1 MTSEIQ
7 ISVVTACYNSAS
19 TLGHALD
26 SVLAQDYTGVE
37 HIVIDG
43 ASSDST
49 REILAARPQGQLRW
63 YSEPDKGIYDALN
76 KGIARARGDV
86 VGFLHADDEY
96 ASTDVLSMIAA
107 CFTEAEVMACYGDL
121 VYVGQHDTSR
131 VIRYWRSGAY
141 HPQQLNSGW
150 MPPHPTLY
158 VRRELY
164 EKIGG
169 FNTSYRIAAD
179 YDCILRLFRTIE
191 EEGGRVEYLPKV
203 LLNMRT
209 GGASNRSLKNIIQKS
224 REDLRALRANK
235 VGGLGVLA
243 MKNFSK
249 LGQFFRRGQD
259 REGQV

>member
-1 MTSEIQ
+1 MCGTTSSEVL
-7 ISVVTACYNSAS
+7 ISVITACHNSAS
-19 TLGHALD
+19 TLEHALD
-26 SVLAQDYTGVE
+26 SVASQDYSGIE

-49 REILAARPQGQLRW
+49 RDILQARPQGQLRW
-63 YSEPDKGIYDALN
+63 YSEPDSGIYDALN
-76 KGIARARGDV
+76 KGIGHAQGDV

-96 ASTDVLSMIAA
+96 ASADVLSMIAG
-107 CFTEAEVMACYGDL
+107 CFTDPQVMACYGDL
-121 VYVGQHDTSR
+121 VYIGQHDTSR

-141 HPQQLNSGW
+141 HPKQLKSGW

-169 FNTSYRIAAD
+169 FNTAYRIAAD

-191 EEGGRVEYLPKV
+191 DQGGRVEYLPTV
-203 LLNMRT
+203 LVNMRT

-224 REDLRALRANK
+224 REDLRALRSNQ

-249 LGQFFRRGQD
+249 LGQFFRREY
-259 REGQV
+259 R

>member
-1 MTSEIQ
+1 MIPEVK
-7 ISVVTACYNSAS
+7 ISVITACYNSAS
-19 TLGHALD
+19 TLVHALD
-26 SVLAQDYTGVE
+26 SVAGQDYSHIE

-49 REILAARPQGQLRW
+49 RDILETRPQGQLRW
-63 YSEPDKGIYDALN
+63 YSEPDEGIYDALN
-76 KGIARARGDV
+76 KGISRATGDV

-96 ASTDVLSMIAA
+96 ASTDVLSMVAEY
-107 CFTEAEVMACYGDL
+107 FTDPTVMACYGDL

-141 HPQQLNSGW
+141 DAKQLKSGW

-179 YDCILRLFRTIE
+179 YDCILRLFRHIE
-191 EEGGRVEYLPKV
+191 EEGGRVEYLPQV
-203 LLNMRT
+203 LVNMRT

-224 REDLRALRANK
+224 REDLRALRGNK

-243 MKNFSK
+243 KKNFSK
-249 LGQFFRRGQD
+249 LGQFFRRA
-259 REGQV
+259 

>member
-1 MTSEIQ
+1 MK
-7 ISVVTACYNSAS
+7 ISVITACYNSAS

-26 SVLAQDYTGVE
+26 SVVSQNYSDIE

-43 ASSDST
+43 ASSDVT
-49 REILAARPQGQLRW
+49 RSILEARPQQQLRW
-63 YSEPDKGIYDALN
+63 YSEPDEGIYDALN
-76 KGIARARGDV
+76 KGIARAQGDV

-96 ASTDVLSMIAA
+96 ASTDVLSMVAR
-107 CFTEAEVMACYGDL
+107 CFTDPSVMACYGDL
-121 VYVGQHDTSR
+121 VYVSQHDTSR

-141 HPQQLNSGW
+141 HPSQLKSGW

-169 FNTSYRIAAD
+169 FNTTYRIAAD
-179 YDCILRLFRTIE
+179 YDCILRLFCYIE
-191 EEGGRVEYLPKV
+191 ERGGRVEYLPSV
-203 LLNMRT
+203 LVNMRT

-224 REDLRALRANK
+224 REDLWALRSNK

-243 MKNFSK
+243 KKNFSK
-249 LGQFFRRGQD
+249 LGQFFRRG
-259 REGQV
+259 